1 MCCGGKIKRQ
11 IIVTNIL
18 CDSSLVSLEADLP
31 AQILLIEQVK
41 ATSLLLFSFS
51 LLSLCFY
58 PDVFLFLFNMI
69 LSIFLLVH
77 FVLFLFNLFSVSP
90 ELIWT
95 LIMKLP
101 HTEVKV
107 YFKVKSQTGLSLRV
121 SCKRALVNVQSLS
134 DKNKSCRSPC
144 SFPTPKFF
152 SWCADARGLRSWKQ
166 GPAKPKHDW
175 RFKE

>member
-1 MCCGGKIKRQ
+1 M
-11 IIVTNIL
+11 
-18 CDSSLVSLEADLP
+18 SLEADLP

-51 LLSLCFY
+51 LLPLCFY

-69 LSIFLLVH
+69 LLILLVH